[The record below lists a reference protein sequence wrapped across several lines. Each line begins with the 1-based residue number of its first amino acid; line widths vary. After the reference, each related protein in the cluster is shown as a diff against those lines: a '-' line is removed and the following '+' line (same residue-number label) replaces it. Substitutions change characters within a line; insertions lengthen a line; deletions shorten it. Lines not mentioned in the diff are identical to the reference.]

1 LIINSLTAETERL
14 LLRPFEESEA
24 DIVASNS
31 RQPSVADEMSDK
43 ILADEEA
50 GLKWIKWINAG
61 NDFDR
66 PCQILAIELK
76 KEKRCIGIIG
86 IAPQSKIDGEFEIL
100 FSISDDYQNNGY
112 ATEASRKIIDWFF
125 EQKESCYIC
134 AIVKT
139 KNIPSQKV
147 IEKLGFEFI
156 ENREIV
162 YDYKP
167 TMFKYYKLQHTL

>member
-1 LIINSLTAETERL
+1 MNSITLETERL
-14 LLRPFEESEA
+14 LLRQFQESEA
-24 DIVASNS
+24 DLVASNS
-31 RQPSVADEMSDK
+31 RQPSVAEGMSDM

-61 NDFDR
+61 NDCDR

-86 IAPQSKIDGEFEIL
+86 IAPQSKIQGEFEIL
-100 FSISDDYQNNGY
+100 FSISDGYQNNGY
-112 ATEASRKIIDWFF
+112 ATEASYKIIDWFF
-125 EQKESCYIC
+125 KLKEDGYVC
-134 AIVKT
+134 AIIKLN
-139 KNIPSQKV
+139 NISSQKV

-167 TMFKYYKLQHTL
+167 TMFKYYRLQRTL